1 MVQQL
6 ANCREIW
13 LRYKSE
19 VMAGVNDPAEVVP
32 KIKKELMAAGFQ
44 DVLDAAQEQV
54 DAFMASK

>member
-1 MVQQL
+1 
-6 ANCREIW
+6 
-13 LRYKSE
+13 
-19 VMAGVNDPAEVVP
+19 MASVNDPAEVVP

>member
-1 MVQQL
+1 
-6 ANCREIW
+6 
-13 LRYKSE
+13 
-19 VMAGVNDPAEVVP
+19 MAGVNDPAEVVP